1 MKNDLQFWLLLSGCL
16 KMNLYIQPFSMARFR
31 IENQLERQYEFFFGL
46 LHSIGKHN
54 LNELF
59 QHVHESRKKLENIH
73 NQELMSLL

>member
-1 MKNDLQFWLLLSGCL
+1 
-16 KMNLYIQPFSMARFR
+16 MARFR

-59 QHVHESRKKLENIH
+59 QHVHESRKKLEDIH
-73 NQELMSLL
+73 NQELMSLLW